1 MSATKLKILVLA
13 DERLIPK
20 ERTKRALV
28 AKSPKWQM
36 EADVV
41 KVLYSLGYDVNV
53 LGVLDE
59 VDVIIKELKSYK
71 PNVVF
76 NLLEEFNY
84 NPKLEAHVASILEM
98 LGVRFTGANSQALS
112 ICKDKLLA
120 KKIILSNSYIK
131 TPKFIEAH
139 NINLKAV
146 NFPLIVKARA
156 EEGSFGLSLKSVVN
170 NKSELKMQ
178 IAELKNKYKTM
189 PLVEEY
195 IAGRELYV
203 GVIGG
208 ENPKAFPVWEFSIK
222 NKNIKYNIATSKAKW
237 SKEYQKKL
245 RVVTAEAKGLSRK
258 LLKEIREQ
266 ALYIYKEIGISGYAR
281 IDFRLSTDNQI
292 YFIEANPNPNLARNE
307 DFARSAIRSGY
318 SYEKLIQEI
327 IKNS

>member
-120 KKIILSNSYIK
+120 KKILISNSSIK
-131 TPKFIEAH
+131 TPKFIEV
-139 NINLKAV
+139 NNLKIKEV
-146 NFPLIVKARA
+146 SYPLIVKARA

-170 NKSELKMQ
+170 NKSELKRQ

-195 IAGRELYV
+195 IVGKELYV
-203 GVIGG
+203 GVLGSS
-208 ENPKAFPVWEFSIK
+208 NPKALPVWEFLIRNSK
-222 NKNIKYNIATSKAKW
+222 VKYNIATSKAKW
-237 SKEYQKKL
+237 NKEYQKKL
-245 RVVTAEAKGLSRK
+245 RVVTAEAKGLSKK
-258 LLKEIREQ
+258 LVKEIQNQ
-266 ALYIYKEIGISGYAR
+266 AVTIYKELSISGYAR
-281 IDFRLSTDNQI
+281 IDFRLTTDNQI
-292 YFIEANPNPNLARNE
+292 YFIEANPNPNLSRNE